1 MPVTGDT
8 RMKWPPGPCGPRR
21 WILRWPIVLTAALL
35 LAACAQTAEVLELSG
50 ETMGTRFSVKLS
62 PAPPAAD
69 RSRLQ
74 GLIEQR
80 LQAINA
86 QMSTYLPAS
95 DLRRFND
102 SRSTEWQPVPADL
115 AALVA
120 RAQAISELTG
130 GRYDITIGPLVD
142 LWGFGSGGVRDR
154 PPTDGK
160 IAALLPQI
168 GHRNL
173 SVRED
178 PPRLRK
184 QVPELAIDLSSIAKG
199 WAVDQLSA
207 LLLDEGFPNHLVEI
221 GGETRG
227 HGTRA
232 DGSPWRIAVEQPDSI
247 GREVLAVL
255 TPGNDAIA
263 TSGDYRNFFEHEGQR
278 YSHTLDPL
286 SGRTI
291 RHRLASVTVLA
302 GTCADADAWATALM
316 ALGDEAGPALA
327 DRLSLRAL
335 FVIRQPEGFRVLSS
349 AAWPRDLT
357 AD

>member
-1 MPVTGDT
+1 MPATGDT

-21 WILRWPIVLTAALL
+21 RILRWPIVLTAALL

-50 ETMGTRFSVKLS
+50 ETMGTRFSVQLS

-80 LQAINA
+80 LQAINT

-102 SRSTEWQPVPADL
+102 SRSTDWQPVPADL

-142 LWGFGSGGVRDR
+142 LWGFGSGGDRDR
-154 PPTDGK
+154 PPTDPE

-168 GHRNL
+168 GYRQL
-173 SVRED
+173 SVRAT
-178 PPRLRK
+178 PPALRK

-227 HGTRA
+227 HGSKA
-232 DGSPWRIAVEQPDSI
+232 DGRPWRIAVEQPDSI

-263 TSGDYRNFFEHEGQR
+263 TSGDYRNYFEHEGQR
-278 YSHTLDPL
+278 YSHTLDPRT
-286 SGRTI
+286 GRTV

-302 GTCADADAWATALM
+302 ETCSDADAWATALM

-335 FVIRQPEGFRVLSS
+335 FVIREPEGFRVLPS